1 MALEAEKIRGWRP
14 AITVSIRNYVIFV
27 AVLSVPL
34 AAAQELGLTEV
45 QTTSWL
51 LVIYGLSGILGLGL
65 AIIFRQ
71 PLLMTGNLFALIF
84 IASLGGNFSYPELIG
99 SFIVA
104 GAGVLIIGLLGLT
117 GWISSWLPAPIVFG
131 LLAGAII
138 PFVSRI
144 FTFLGEAPILIGG
157 TFLAYLLSRRFLETW
172 VPAILPAL
180 LVGLGLTAL
189 TGQFGQLPSAGVPI
203 PELTWPVFSLPAIAT
218 VSPVLIVLIIFQAN
232 LPSLVFMRNQGY
244 RPPERVVDI
253 VSGLGTILGS
263 LLGPIGASLSLP
275 ATSLVAG
282 AEAGERQFRYRAAYL
297 SGGGLVVIGLLAG
310 FAAKVPELIPQA
322 LLFTLAGLAVI
333 GVLIDALKKI
343 VQGPLVLGPM
353 FAFAIS
359 LSEISLFGF
368 GPFFWAPVIGTGIS
382 LLLEWDAMRK
392 LREQDTN

>member
-1 MALEAEKIRGWRP
+1 MALETEKIRGWRP
-14 AITVSIRNYVIFV
+14 AITISIRNYVIFI
-27 AVLSVPL
+27 AVISVPL
-34 AAAQELGLTEV
+34 AVAQELGLSEE

-51 LVIYGLSGILGLGL
+51 LVIYGLSGLLGLGL
-65 AIIFRQ
+65 ALFFHQ
-71 PLLMTGNLFALIF
+71 PLLMTGNLFTLIF
-84 IASLGGNFSYPELIG
+84 IASLGGEFSYAELIG

-104 GAGVLIIGLLGLT
+104 GAGVLVIGLLGLT
-117 GWISSWLPAPIVFG
+117 GWISAWLPAPIVFG

-144 FTFLGEAPILIGG
+144 FTSLGEAPILVGG
-157 TFLAYLLSRRFLETW
+157 TFLAYILGRRFLEKW

-180 LVGLGLTAL
+180 LVGLGLTVI
-189 TGQFGQLPSAGVPI
+189 TGQFGQLPGIELPV
-203 PELTWPVFSLPAIAT
+203 PELTRPAFSLPAIAT
-218 VSPVLIVLIIFQAN
+218 VSPVLIVLIVFQAN
-232 LPSLVFMRNQGY
+232 LPSLVFIRDQGY
-244 RPPERVVDI
+244 RPPERIVDL
-253 VSGLGTILGS
+253 VSGLGTIMGS

-282 AEAGERQFRYRAAYL
+282 PEAGERQLRYRAAYL

-310 FAAKVPELIPQA
+310 LAAKVPELIPQA

-333 GVLIDALKKI
+333 EVLINALKKI
-343 VQGPLVLGPM
+343 VQGPLVLGPI

-382 LLLEWDAMRK
+382 LLLEWDKMRK
-392 LREQDTN
+392 LREEDTS

>member
-1 MALEAEKIRGWRP
+1 MALETEKIRGWRP
-14 AITVSIRNYVIFV
+14 AITISIRNYVIFI
-27 AVLSVPL
+27 AVISVPL
-34 AAAQELGLTEV
+34 AVAQELGLSEE

-51 LVIYGLSGILGLGL
+51 LVIYGLSGLLGLGL
-65 AIIFRQ
+65 ALFFHQ
-71 PLLMTGNLFALIF
+71 PLLMTGNLFTLIF
-84 IASLGGNFSYPELIG
+84 IASLGGEFSYAELIG

-104 GAGVLIIGLLGLT
+104 GAGVLVIGLLGLT
-117 GWISSWLPAPIVFG
+117 GWISAWLPAPIVFG

-144 FTFLGEAPILIGG
+144 FTSLGEAPILVGG
-157 TFLAYLLSRRFLETW
+157 TFLAYILGRRFLEKW

-180 LVGLGLTAL
+180 LVGLGLTVI
-189 TGQFGQLPSAGVPI
+189 TGQFGQLPGIELPV
-203 PELTWPVFSLPAIAT
+203 PELTRPAFSLPAIAT
-218 VSPVLIVLIIFQAN
+218 VSPVLIVLIVFQAN
-232 LPSLVFMRNQGY
+232 LPSLVFMRDQGY
-244 RPPERVVDI
+244 RPPERVVDL
-253 VSGLGTILGS
+253 VSGLGTIMGS

-282 AEAGERQFRYRAAYL
+282 PEAGERQLRYQAAYL

-310 FAAKVPELIPQA
+310 LAAKVPELIPQA

-333 GVLIDALKKI
+333 EVLINALKKI
-343 VQGPLVLGPM
+343 VQGPLVLGPI

-382 LLLEWDAMRK
+382 LLLEWDKMRK
-392 LREQDTN
+392 LREEDTS